1 MSRTGLSELIPC
13 HRHLGLVFPILFQ
26 SDSGHNSTVL
36 FIADHDFMSHCRPEY
51 RFQRLDNPAA
61 KIAPGWNFRHADY
74 FSNNNRTLF
83 KSYGILFVVDVQ
95 GQAGKFNLIPFFLNV
110 GAGLALL
117 GITTVLCDIIV
128 LYFMREGNFYYEKKY
143 LLVKGR
149 DAFSVDRR
157 TEDDEEGLLI
167 EDHVENSSPTNSA
180 QTTG

>member
-1 MSRTGLSELIPC
+1 
-13 HRHLGLVFPILFQ
+13 
-26 SDSGHNSTVL
+26 
-36 FIADHDFMSHCRPEY
+36 MSHCRPEY
-51 RFQRLDNPAA
+51 SFRRLDNPKS

-117 GITTVLCDIIV
+117 GIATVICDIIV
-128 LYFMREGNFYYEKKY
+128 LYFMRESDFYYEKKY

-149 DAFSVDRR
+149 DAFTVERGV
-157 TEDDEEGLLI
+157 EDDEAALI
-167 EDHVENSSPTNSA
+167 EDYGESCDGNYSANS
-180 QTTG
+180 GR